1 MTMIQKLR
9 VGARLALL
17 SAVLLGVTLVCT
29 SIAWFALDQTARQ
42 AAQLAE
48 RDLALLNA
56 AATMETAQLAQA
68 VAIRDFVSDADTAS
82 QTRAR
87 KQVAEGQQTFGSVAK
102 WMQQRADESSNAELS
117 AIAAKLQAAQDKVAQ
132 NIAKA
137 IDLVDNAQY
146 EEAREHVYRT
156 VGPLQAEIAAQLR
169 STVGASNAQVQLAAH
184 GARNTARNAT
194 LYMAVVLLAGLVL
207 GGAAT
212 VWLTRSITRP
222 LNSALAVTERV
233 AAGDLTGD
241 IPRGAEDETGR
252 VLAALAH
259 MQHSLHE
266 VALRI
271 RAGAETI
278 AKASSEIADGN
289 NDLSHRTEEQSSSL
303 EETVANVEQL
313 TATVRQNSD
322 HSKQASELAQRA
334 AAAAEQGGAIVG
346 RVVETMGGM
355 HAASGRMS
363 DIVAVIDGIAFQTNL
378 LALNAAVEAARA
390 GEQGRGFAV
399 VAAEVRVLAQ
409 RSAEAAKEIRGL
421 IGDSIQ
427 RVRAGTELADKAGA
441 AITDIVSTAN
451 EVSRFV
457 GEINNASSEQRI
469 GVEQIAQAISH
480 MDEIT
485 QRNAALVEQTS
496 AATSSMRDLA
506 RDLVE
511 SVAHFKL
518 ADSGARLLGA
528 PARDA

>member
-1 MTMIQKLR
+1 MIQKLR

-17 SAVLLGVTLVCT
+17 SALLLGMTLICT
-29 SIAWFALDQTARQ
+29 SIAWFALDQTARE
-42 AAQLAE
+42 AARLAE
-48 RDLALLNA
+48 RDLAMLNA
-56 AATMETAQLAQA
+56 AATMQTAQLTQA
-68 VAIRDFVSDADTAS
+68 VAIRDFVSDADTAA
-82 QTRAR
+82 QNRAR
-87 KQVAEGQQTFGSVAK
+87 KQLAEAQRTFSSVAK
-102 WMQQRADESSNAELS
+102 WVQQRADETANAELS
-117 AIAAKLQAAQDKVAQ
+117 ANAGKLLSAHDKVTQ

-137 IDLVDNAQY
+137 VDMVDNAQY

-156 VGPLQAEIAAQLR
+156 VGPLQTEIAAQLR
-169 STVGASNAQVQLAAH
+169 SVVGDSNSQVQLAAH
-184 GARNTARNAT
+184 DARNTARNAAI
-194 LYMAVVLLAGLVL
+194 YMSVVLLAGLVL

-222 LNSALAVTERV
+222 LKSAVAVTERV

-241 IPRGAEDETGR
+241 IARGAKDETGR
-252 VLAALAH
+252 VLAALAD
-259 MQHSLHE
+259 MQRSLHE

-289 NDLSHRTEEQSSSL
+289 NDLSHRTEEQTSSL

-313 TATVRQNSD
+313 TSTVRQNSE

-355 HAASGRMS
+355 HAASGRMA

-399 VAAEVRVLAQ
+399 VAAEVRSLAQ

-427 RVRAGTELADKAGA
+427 RVRAGTELADQAGT
-441 AITDIVSTAN
+441 AINNIVSTAT

-457 GEINNASSEQRI
+457 GEINNASNEQRI

-485 QRNAALVEQTS
+485 QRNAALVEETS
-496 AATSSMRDLA
+496 AATASLRDLA

-511 SVAHFKL
+511 AVAHFKL
-518 ADSGARLLGA
+518 ADGAAPLLGG
-528 PARDA
+528 PGRDS